1 MINLHAY
8 DWFWLCALGYRFV
21 IKNISTYHKNCFA
34 QPGID

>member
-8 DWFWLCALGYRFV
+8 DWLCALGYRFV
-21 IKNISTYHKNCFA
+21 IKNISTNHGNSFA